1 MNRYSIAAGMKGAF
15 SLIELMLVVVIIGIV
30 YALALSSF
38 KPPEKQGMELF
49 TLYTLPDYLRENF
62 ALADAKIVCFEPCG
76 KCNLMVNG
84 AWQEEEIELFDSS
97 NVKSYMLDLEG
108 FALEK
113 EFAPHDRE
121 NAYKKACFVLHK
133 RPNGSIESIVLE
145 KDKKFIYY
153 KAGYEEAKE
162 YETLAA
168 LQSEYKKIV
177 YEIGAEK

>member
-1 MNRYSIAAGMKGAF
+1 MNRDRAAVRMKAAF

-38 KPPEKQGMELF
+38 KPPEKQGMESF

-62 ALADAKIVCFEPCG
+62 TLSDAKIVCFEPCG
-76 KCNLMVNG
+76 KCNLMVDG

-97 NVKSYMLDLEG
+97 DVRSYTLDLEG

-113 EFAPHDRE
+113 EFAPYDEDGYR
-121 NAYKKACFVLHK
+121 KACFVLHK

-162 YETLAA
+162 YETLST
-168 LQSEYKKIV
+168 LQSEYKKIA